1 MVGTTPAETIRLA
14 DEAFNRGDLDTFLSY
29 YENDAVIQFEPAKPV
44 IGMRELRLRFQELL
58 PLKPIATQERVHLI
72 ECGDLAL
79 ATTRWNVSFTNR
91 DGTPVLRG
99 AEGTSILRRG
109 ADGVWRVAVENPW
122 GARVLAASAVRP
134 VR

>member
-44 IGMRELRLRFQELL
+44 IGMRELRLRFEELM
-58 PLKPIATQERVHLI
+58 PLKPIATQERIHMI

-79 ATTRWNVSFTNR
+79 ATTRWNVSFVNP
-91 DGTPVLRG
+91 DGTSISRG
-99 AEGTSILRRG
+99 GEGTSILRRS
-109 ADGVWRVAVENPW
+109 ADGGWRVIVENPW
-122 GARVLAASAVRP
+122 GARVLAAAHATP
-134 VR
+134 VA